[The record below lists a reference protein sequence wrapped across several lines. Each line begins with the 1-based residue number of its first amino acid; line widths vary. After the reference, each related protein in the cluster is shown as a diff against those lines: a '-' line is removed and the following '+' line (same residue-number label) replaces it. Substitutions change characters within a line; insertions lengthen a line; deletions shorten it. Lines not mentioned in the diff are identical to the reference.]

1 MKNGE
6 VKQHSQL
13 KNATLMMN
21 PKEGGE
27 QLKIKF
33 VTDTNIRK
41 AIENSNLIRIRSG
54 SPGQRATVLGT
65 GMANSKSKDVIEAEF
80 IETMDQH
87 GITKDLQEIQRF
99 NMVLASRSIDEPSP
113 QKEGELK
120 MTVTTCKS
128 EEYI

>member
-1 MKNGE
+1 
-6 VKQHSQL
+6 
-13 KNATLMMN
+13 MMN

-80 IETMDQH
+80 IETMD
-87 GITKDLQEIQRF
+87 
-99 NMVLASRSIDEPSP
+99 
-113 QKEGELK
+113 
-120 MTVTTCKS
+120 
-128 EEYI
+128 

>member
-1 MKNGE
+1 
-6 VKQHSQL
+6 
-13 KNATLMMN
+13 MN

-65 GMANSKSKDVIEAEF
+65 GMTNSKSKDAIEQAFTED
-80 IETMDQH
+80 MNQH
-87 GITKDLQEIQRF
+87 GISKDL
-99 NMVLASRSIDEPSP
+99 
-113 QKEGELK
+113 
-120 MTVTTCKS
+120 
-128 EEYI
+128 